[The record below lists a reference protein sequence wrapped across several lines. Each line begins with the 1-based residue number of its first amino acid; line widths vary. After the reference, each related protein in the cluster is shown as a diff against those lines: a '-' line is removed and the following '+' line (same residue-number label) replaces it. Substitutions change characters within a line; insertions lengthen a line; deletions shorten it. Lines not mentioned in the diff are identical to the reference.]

1 MSIIN
6 PIADAYPY
14 LVLIA
19 ICLIAVLVVFW
30 KYPPIRAFRR
40 KRNLLFYAF
49 LLLSLFLL
57 VYQAYTVSLGPNYV
71 SFSIEKT
78 DTPIYAQQQNH
89 FSVTCTS
96 DGAKDIHF
104 YMVIRSSNATLQT
117 VEQQGYIQL
126 NSTAIKIPFN
136 FHGSG
141 TQTKPVYFTADANV
155 SSLAF
160 IPSVE
165 RQKDSPMLV
174 WVYLSEIQC
183 TYNPATN
190 TFTMTDSYPIPVP

>member
-1 MSIIN
+1 
-6 PIADAYPY
+6 
-14 LVLIA
+14 
-19 ICLIAVLVVFW
+19 
-30 KYPPIRAFRR
+30 
-40 KRNLLFYAF
+40 
-49 LLLSLFLL
+49 
-57 VYQAYTVSLGPNYV
+57 
-71 SFSIEKT
+71 
-78 DTPIYAQQQNH
+78 
-89 FSVTCTS
+89 
-96 DGAKDIHF
+96 
-104 YMVIRSSNATLQT
+104 LQT

-165 RQKDSPMLV
+165 RQKDSPLLV

-190 TFTMTDSYPIPVP
+190 TFTMADSYRFLFPKNCWFLRVYSVAVPVNQLSIVPLYVLS